1 MPLASLDVD
10 GSAEQDAGSDAE
22 KVHGAIKVCTVEITE
37 RHRKQDQY
45 LSAHAPIAT
54 RNQQLIDRFLDLPEN
69 HHPARIHLGDLDFWV
84 PWPQAVS

>member
-1 MPLASLDVD
+1 VPLASLDVD

-69 HHPARIHLGDLDFWV
+69 HCGIDSSSCSLSARTG
-84 PWPQAVS
+84 STERN